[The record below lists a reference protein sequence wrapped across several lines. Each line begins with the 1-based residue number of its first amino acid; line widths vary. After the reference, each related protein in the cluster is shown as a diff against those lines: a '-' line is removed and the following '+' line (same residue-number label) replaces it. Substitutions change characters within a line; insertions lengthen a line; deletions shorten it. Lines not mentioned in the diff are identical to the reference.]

1 MFAIQGVQQFQEDAL
16 IAQIQF
22 CNNYK
27 IKILIIIT
35 KINKII
41 TWIIITNKVFLIIY
55 YPWDGYMI
63 KQPEMFQSP

>member
-27 IKILIIIT
+27 TKILTIT

-41 TWIIITNKVFLIIY
+41 T
-55 YPWDGYMI
+55 
-63 KQPEMFQSP
+63 

>member
-27 IKILIIIT
+27 TKILTIT

-55 YPWDGYMI
+55 PWDGYMI